1 MISRPAFSPA
11 DELQRCCEMLAKYWI
26 LAVPPALA
34 SLLIVG
40 VVFATILTVVGSAL
54 AGGLLGGGHPGAGAG
69 IGIGIGALV
78 GLGGML
84 LGFVALNVAQ
94 AVTMHASLDAFADR
108 KPDLGASFRAV
119 LPRLGDLAVSMVA
132 TFLILLVPFV
142 LCFVLIGIPLVIVA
156 IFFTLYV
163 QAAVIIG
170 GEDGIG
176 AIRTSIRLA
185 TQHVTQTV
193 ILALGVIAASIV
205 GSFANTLVVHIPL
218 VNLVAGF
225 AIGGLTSAF
234 VAMATARF
242 YDVLRD
248 MPPQSTITYAP
259 PPPPPPP
266 QATDYGGPPTIIR

>member
-1 MISRPAFSPA
+1 MISRPTFSPA

-26 LAVPPALA
+26 LAVPPAVA

-40 VVFATILTVVGSAL
+40 VVFATIVTVVGSAL
-54 AGGLLGGGHPGAGAG
+54 AGGLLGGAHPAAGAG
-69 IGIGIGALV
+69 LGLGLGAVV

-84 LGFVALNVAQ
+84 LGFVALNIAQ
-94 AVTMHASLDAFADR
+94 AVTMHASLDAYADR
-108 KPDLGASFRAV
+108 PPDLSASFRAI
-119 LPRLGDLAVSMVA
+119 LPRLGDLAVSMLA

-142 LCFVLIGIPLVIVA
+142 LCFVLVGIPLVIVA
-156 IFFTLYV
+156 IYFTIYV

-170 GEDGIG
+170 GEDGIT

-185 TQHVTQTV
+185 REHVSQTV

-205 GSFANTLVVHIPL
+205 GSFANTLVVHIPF

-242 YDVLRD
+242 YSVLRD
-248 MPPQSTITYAP
+248 LPPESSVAYTP
-259 PPPPPPP
+259 PPPP
-266 QATDYGGPPTIIR
+266 AADYGGPPTIIR

>member
-11 DELQRCCEMLAKYWI
+11 DELQRCAEMLAKYWI

-34 SLLIVG
+34 SLLLVV

-54 AGGLLGGGHPGAGAG
+54 AGGLLGGGHSEAGAG
-69 IGIGIGALV
+69 LGIGIGALV
-78 GLGGML
+78 GLAGML

-94 AVTMHASLDAFADR
+94 AITMHASLDAFADR
-108 KPDLGASFRAV
+108 RPDLGASFRAI
-119 LPRLGDLAVSMVA
+119 LPRLGDLSVSMLA
-132 TFLILLVPFV
+132 TFLIMLVPFV
-142 LCFVLIGIPLVIVA
+142 LCFVIIGIPLVIVA
-156 IFFTLYV
+156 IFFMIYV
-163 QAAVIIG
+163 QAAVIVG
-170 GEDGIG
+170 GEDGIA
-176 AIRTSIRLA
+176 AIRSSVRLA
-185 TQHVTQTV
+185 SRHVTYTV

-205 GSFANTLVVHIPL
+205 GSFANALVVHVPL

-248 MPPQSTITYAP
+248 LPPRSAVTYAP
-259 PPPPPPP
+259 PPPPPSG
-266 QATDYGGPPTIIR
+266 DYGGPPTIVR

>member
-1 MISRPAFSPA
+1 MISRPTFSPA

-40 VVFATILTVVGSAL
+40 IVFATIVTIVGSAF
-54 AGGLLGGGHPGAGAG
+54 AGGLLGGGHPAAGAG
-69 IGIGIGALV
+69 LGIGVGAVL
-78 GLGGML
+78 GLAGML

-94 AVTMHASLDAFADR
+94 AVTMHASLEAFADR
-108 KPDLGASFRAV
+108 RPDLGASFRAI
-119 LPRLGDLAVSMVA
+119 LPRLGDLTVSMLA

-156 IFFTLYV
+156 IFFTIYV

-170 GEDGIG
+170 GEDGIA
-176 AIRTSIRLA
+176 AIKTSIRLA
-185 TQHVTQTV
+185 SQYVSQTV
-193 ILALGVIAASIV
+193 ILALGVIAASIAS
-205 GSFANTLVVHIPL
+205 SFANALVVHIPL

-234 VAMATARF
+234 AAMATARF
-242 YDVLRD
+242 YDVLRHL
-248 MPPQSTITYAP
+248 PPESTVAYVP
-259 PPPPPPP
+259 PPPTP
-266 QATDYGGPPTIIR
+266 DFGGPPTIIR

>member
-26 LAVPPALA
+26 LAVPPAVA
-34 SLLIVG
+34 SLVLVV

-54 AGGLLGGGHPGAGAG
+54 AGGLLGGGHSEAGAG
-69 IGIGIGALV
+69 LGIGVGAVV
-78 GLGGML
+78 GLTGLL

-94 AVTMHASLDAFADR
+94 AITMHASLDAFADR
-108 KPDLGASFRAV
+108 RPDLGVSFRAI
-119 LPRLGDLAVSMVA
+119 LPRLGDLTVSMLA
-132 TFLILLVPFV
+132 TFLIMLVPFV
-142 LCFVLIGIPLVIVA
+142 LCFVIIGIPLVIVA
-156 IFFTLYV
+156 IFFLIYV

-170 GEDGIG
+170 GENGIA
-176 AIRTSIRLA
+176 AIRTSVRLA
-185 TQHVTQTV
+185 SQHVTQTV
-193 ILALGVIAASIV
+193 ILALGVIAASVV
-205 GSFANTLVVHIPL
+205 GSFANAFLVHIPL

-248 MPPQSTITYAP
+248 LPPQSTATYT
-259 PPPPPPP
+259 PPPPP
-266 QATDYGGPPTIIR
+266 QTPGYGGPPTIVR

>member
-34 SLLIVG
+34 SLLLVV

-54 AGGLLGGGHPGAGAG
+54 AGGLLGGGHSEAGAG
-69 IGIGIGALV
+69 LGIGVGAVV
-78 GLGGML
+78 GLAGML

-94 AVTMHASLDAFADR
+94 AITMHASLDAFADR
-108 KPDLGASFRAV
+108 RPNLGASFRAI
-119 LPRLGDLAVSMVA
+119 LPRLGDLTVSMLA
-132 TFLILLVPFV
+132 TFLIMLVPFV
-142 LCFVLIGIPLVIVA
+142 LCFVIIGIPLVLVA
-156 IFFTLYV
+156 IFFLIYV
-163 QAAVIIG
+163 QAAVIVG
-170 GEDGIG
+170 GENGIA
-176 AIRTSIRLA
+176 AIQTSVRLA
-185 TQHVTQTV
+185 SRHVTQTA
-193 ILALGVIAASIV
+193 ILALGVIAASVV
-205 GSFANTLVVHIPL
+205 GSFANAFVVHIPL

-248 MPPQSTITYAP
+248 LPPQSTAAYAP
-259 PPPPPPP
+259 PPPPP
-266 QATDYGGPPTIIR
+266 AADYGGPPTIIR

>member
-1 MISRPAFSPA
+1 
-11 DELQRCCEMLAKYWI
+11 
-26 LAVPPALA
+26 VA

-40 VVFATILTVVGSAL
+40 VVFATIVTVVGSAL
-54 AGGLLGGGHPGAGAG
+54 AGGLLGGAHPAAGAG
-69 IGIGIGALV
+69 LGLGLGAVV

-84 LGFVALNVAQ
+84 LGFVALNIAQ
-94 AVTMHASLDAFADR
+94 AVTMHASLDAYADR
-108 KPDLGASFRAV
+108 PPDLSASFRAI
-119 LPRLGDLAVSMVA
+119 LPRLGDLAVSMLA

-156 IFFTLYV
+156 IYFTIYV

-170 GEDGIG
+170 GEDGIT

-185 TQHVTQTV
+185 REHVSQTV

-205 GSFANTLVVHIPL
+205 GSFANTLVVHIPF

-242 YDVLRD
+242 YSVLRD
-248 MPPQSTITYAP
+248 LPPAAAYSP
-259 PPPPPPP
+259 PPTP
-266 QATDYGGPPTIIR
+266 AGDYGGPPTIVR

>member
-26 LAVPPALA
+26 LAVPPAVA
-34 SLLIVG
+34 SLVLVV

-54 AGGLLGGGHPGAGAG
+54 AGGLLGGGHSEAGAG
-69 IGIGIGALV
+69 LGIGVGAVV
-78 GLGGML
+78 GLTGLL

-94 AVTMHASLDAFADR
+94 AITMHASLDAFADR
-108 KPDLGASFRAV
+108 RPDLGASFRAI
-119 LPRLGDLAVSMVA
+119 LPRLGDLTVSMLA
-132 TFLILLVPFV
+132 TFLIMLVPFV
-142 LCFVLIGIPLVIVA
+142 LCFVIIGIPLAIVA
-156 IFFTLYV
+156 IFFMIYV

-170 GEDGIG
+170 GEGGIA
-176 AIRTSIRLA
+176 AIRTSVRLA
-185 TQHVTQTV
+185 SQHVTQTV
-193 ILALGVIAASIV
+193 ILALGVIAASVV
-205 GSFANTLVVHIPL
+205 GSFANALVVHIPL

-248 MPPQSTITYAP
+248 LPPQSTATYAP
-259 PPPPPPP
+259 PPPPPT
-266 QATDYGGPPTIIR
+266 AGYGGPPTIIR

>member
-34 SLLIVG
+34 SLLLVV

-54 AGGLLGGGHPGAGAG
+54 AGGLLGGGHSEAGAG
-69 IGIGIGALV
+69 LGIGVGAVV
-78 GLGGML
+78 GLAGML

-94 AVTMHASLDAFADR
+94 AITMHASLDAFADR
-108 KPDLGASFRAV
+108 RPNLGASFRAI
-119 LPRLGDLAVSMVA
+119 LPRLGDLTVSMLA
-132 TFLILLVPFV
+132 TFLIMLVPFV
-142 LCFVLIGIPLVIVA
+142 LCFVIIGIPLVLVA
-156 IFFTLYV
+156 IFFLIYV
-163 QAAVIIG
+163 QAAVIVG
-170 GEDGIG
+170 GENGIA
-176 AIRTSIRLA
+176 AIQTSVRLA
-185 TQHVTQTV
+185 SRHVTQTV
-193 ILALGVIAASIV
+193 ILALGVIAASVV
-205 GSFANTLVVHIPL
+205 GSFANAFVVHIPL

-248 MPPQSTITYAP
+248 LPPQSTAAYAP
-259 PPPPPPP
+259 PPPPP
-266 QATDYGGPPTIIR
+266 AADYGGPPTIIR